1 MNSTELILIGVCLSA
16 LSGWPALLM
25 SDRSDSG
32 QRLAVFLNVF
42 GCLWAGAGVW
52 SFFAHGALQLSRYPS
67 PIPGF
72 EFTVGLDGLS
82 AFFLVPVLLVCGL
95 ASIYSLQYWR
105 QSDGAAS
112 GRRVSLFLGLMTAAM
127 VVLVVARDGLLF
139 LFGWETMA
147 VAAYFLVAAEDHLS
161 ETRKAAW
168 LYIAASHFA
177 TLCAFGVFA
186 IAYSQTG
193 SFEYATLPN
202 STSTAA
208 ICIAVLALVGFGTK
222 AGLMPMHVW
231 LPGAHAAAPSHV
243 SAVMSGVMIKMGVY
257 GIFRVAS
264 FFPDIPLS
272 WGLVTLVVGT
282 ISAILGVAFAIGQHD
297 IKRLLAYH
305 SIENIGI
312 ITMGL
317 GLALMGRSMGRPE
330 WVLLGICG
338 GLLHVWNHAL
348 FKSLLFF
355 GAGSVIHG
363 MGTREL
369 DAMGGLG
376 RRMPTTATC
385 FLIGAV
391 AICGLPPLNGFV
403 SELLIYIGLF
413 RTLQISP
420 GGESGSLA
428 SAAAFAAPGLALVG
442 ALAVAC
448 FVKVYGIVFL
458 GAGRSDGAA
467 NAHESGSAMTLPM
480 VVLAGCCILI
490 GIVPLLFA
498 PLLDS
503 AASTWAA
510 AESGR
515 AADISGLQLAE
526 VAPLVPVSIIA
537 CLLIVLIGVG
547 SLWLRR
553 RVRMSPSSLTWDCG
567 YAAPSARMQYSSSS
581 FAQWLVDLFGWALR
595 PQIRTPKIDKL
606 FPQDTPF
613 ESHVHDTVL
622 EKAVKPITRC
632 VVWLFALSRYLQ
644 RGSLQAYLMYIL
656 VIVIC
661 LLLWRPGQ

>member
-1 MNSTELILIGVCLSA
+1 MNSSELILIGVALSA
-16 LSGWPALLM
+16 FSGWPALLFPAQGNA
-25 SDRSDSG
+25 G
-32 QRLAVFLNVF
+32 QRLAVSLNAT
-42 GCLWAGAGVW
+42 GCLAGLFGVW
-52 SFFAHGALQLSRYPS
+52 SFLSNGPVEVFRFATPV
-67 PIPGF
+67 PGF
-72 EFTVGLDGLS
+72 EFTVALDGLS

-95 ASIYSLQYWR
+95 ASVYSLQYWP
-105 QSDGAAS
+105 QCEGAAN

-127 VVLVVARDGLLF
+127 VVLVIARDGLLF

-147 VAAYFLVAAEDHLS
+147 VAAFFLVAAEDHLS

-177 TLCAFGVFA
+177 TLCGFGVFA
-186 IAYSQTG
+186 LLYSQTG
-193 SFEYATLPN
+193 SFEYATLPD

-208 ICIAVLALVGFGTK
+208 VCIAVLSLVGFGTK
-222 AGLMPMHVW
+222 AGLMPMHIW

-243 SAVMSGVMIKMGVY
+243 SAVMSGVMIKMGIY
-257 GIFRVAS
+257 AIFRVAS
-264 FFPDIPLS
+264 FFPEIPLS
-272 WGLVTLVVGT
+272 WGLVTLTIGT

-312 ITMGL
+312 IVMGL
-317 GLALMGRSMGRPE
+317 GLALIGRAMGRPE
-330 WVLLGICG
+330 WVLLGIGG

-355 GAGSVIHG
+355 GAGSVIHSV
-363 MGTREL
+363 GTREL
-369 DAMGGLG
+369 DVMGGLS

-413 RTLQISP
+413 KTIQLPP
-420 GGESGSLA
+420 GVESGSLA

-458 GAGRSDGAA
+458 GAARSEKADH
-467 NAHESGSAMTLPM
+467 AHESGHAMTAPM
-480 VVLAGCCILI
+480 IVLAGCCILI
-490 GIVPLLFA
+490 GIVPMLFA
-498 PLLDS
+498 PMLQG
-503 AASTWAA
+503 AALTWAA
-510 AESGR
+510 AETGG
-515 AADISGLQLAE
+515 AADIRGMQLTS

-537 CLLIVLIGVG
+537 CILIILVGVG
-547 SLWLRR
+547 TYWLRR
-553 RVRMSPSSLTWDCG
+553 RVRMSPSTLTWDCG

-595 PQIRTPKIDKL
+595 PQLHLPKIDTL
-606 FPQDTPF
+606 FPKDTTF
-613 ESHVHDTVL
+613 ESHVDDTVL
-622 EKAVKPITRC
+622 ERAVRPITRGLT
-632 VVWLFALSRYLQ
+632 WLFGLSRYLQ
-644 RGSLQAYLMYIL
+644 QGSLQAYLLYIM
-656 VIVIC
+656 VIVIG
-661 LLLWRPGQ
+661 LLLWRPSL